1 MHRPVCITYDSTCD
15 LTPQLLERFRIRT
28 VPLTIQSGE
37 RVFPDDGRYTSADLY
52 ADYRSRGT
60 LPKTAA
66 VSPEEFKAFF
76 APILAEGY
84 DIVHIDISAELSCTC
99 QNAVLAAQELTERGE
114 IHVVDSRQLSTGGG
128 LLALRGAKLRDAG
141 MAAADIA
148 AELRRLAPHSD
159 TSFVLDTLEYMWKGG
174 RCSGVAALG
183 ANMLKLKPCLE
194 MREGKLVV
202 CKKYRGSMDKVYR
215 QYIAERL
222 AGKAVVADHA
232 FITHSGEVPEET
244 LSQLTALVRE
254 LAPSRRYSSL
264 RRAARFPPTV
274 ARARW
279 ACCSCG
285 RRDKN
290 GNRVQAARA
299 CAGAVWVCVMGEEGE
314 KTFHRSRDPSLN
326 KV

>member
-1 MHRPVCITYDSTCD
+1 MNKK
-15 LTPQLLERFRIRT
+15 E
-28 VPLTIQSGE
+28 
-37 RVFPDDGRYTSADLY
+37 
-52 ADYRSRGT
+52 
-60 LPKTAA
+60 
-66 VSPEEFKAFF
+66 KAK
-76 APILAEGY
+76 AI
-84 DIVHIDISAELSCTC
+84 IDILKQRYDDAACALHYAKDYELMIAVRLSAQCTDARV
-99 QNAVLAAQELTERGE
+99 NLVTPALFAASPTLE
-114 IHVVDSRQLSTGGG
+114 
-128 LLALRGAKLRDAG
+128 A

-254 LAPSRRYSSL
+254 LAPFEEVFVTQAGCTVSSHCGPGTLGVLFL
-264 RRAARFPPTV
+264 RKA
-274 ARARW
+274 
-279 ACCSCG
+279 
-285 RRDKN
+285 
-290 GNRVQAARA
+290 
-299 CAGAVWVCVMGEEGE
+299 
-314 KTFHRSRDPSLN
+314 
-326 KV
+326 

>member
-66 VSPEEFKAFF
+66 VSPEEFKSFF

-128 LLALRGAKLRDAG
+128 LLALQGAKLRDSG
-141 MAAADIA
+141 MAAAGIA

-194 MREGKLVV
+194 MREGKLAV

-222 AGKAVVADHA
+222 AGKTVVTDHA
-232 FITHSGEVPEET
+232 FITYSGEVPEDT
-244 LSQLTALVRE
+244 LRELTALVRE
-254 LAPSRRYSSL
+254 LAPFEEVFVTQAGCTVSSHCGPGTLGVLFL
-264 RRAARFPPTV
+264 RQPE
-274 ARARW
+274 
-279 ACCSCG
+279 
-285 RRDKN
+285 
-290 GNRVQAARA
+290 Q
-299 CAGAVWVCVMGEEGE
+299 
-314 KTFHRSRDPSLN
+314 
-326 KV
+326 